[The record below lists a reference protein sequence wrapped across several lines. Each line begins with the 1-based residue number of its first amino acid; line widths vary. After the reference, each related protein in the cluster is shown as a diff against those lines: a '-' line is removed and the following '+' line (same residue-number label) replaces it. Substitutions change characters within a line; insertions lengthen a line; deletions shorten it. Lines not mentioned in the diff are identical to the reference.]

1 VTEPHLQEPAAEGRV
16 VKRYPNRKLYDT
28 TDSRYVTLQQIAEFV
43 RQGEDVR
50 IIDNKTKE
58 DLTEVTLAQILYEEQ
73 KQEGLAQPAGT
84 LRSLIQKSGE
94 RLMTSLRDTRM
105 GRLVQRNEERKG
117 QERKLETEQ
126 AMAELRAIKAEIDK
140 LQARVQVLEAELAK
154 AGSKEHTK

>member
-1 VTEPHLQEPAAEGRV
+1 VTEPHVQEPAPEGRV

-73 KQEGLAQPAGT
+73 KQEGHAQPAGT

-94 RLMTSLRDTRM
+94 RLMTSLREGRM
-105 GRLVQRNEERKG
+105 GRLVQRTEERKAAP
-117 QERKLETEQ
+117 KLDPEH
-126 AMAELRAIKAEIDK
+126 AAAELRAIKAEMEK
-140 LQARVQVLEAELAK
+140 LTARVQALEVDLAK
-154 AGSKEHTK
+154 AAPKEQTK

>member
-1 VTEPHLQEPAAEGRV
+1 VTEAHAEERAPEGRV

-73 KQEGLAQPAGT
+73 KQEGRAQPAGT

-94 RLMTSLRDTRM
+94 RIITSLREGPM
-105 GRLVQRNEERKG
+105 GRLVQRTEERKA
-117 QERKLETEQ
+117 QPRLDPEQ
-126 AMAELRAIKAEIDK
+126 AVAELRAIKAEMEK
-140 LQARVQVLEAELAK
+140 LSARVQALEVDLAK
-154 AGSKEHTK
+154 VPAKEQTK